1 MKRIF
6 NRESLKIELYFDKA
20 DYDAL
25 TDEQKKELKS
35 AYLWSR
41 AKKAWV
47 SRSKEPNLYRP
58 RRVAEALGFAEEEKV
73 GERLT
78 MAEQIERQA
87 ERAEARAE
95 RYEAKAGNAEKRAE
109 GLQAAFNECRK
120 DWSWL
125 TQPNINSSAGRA
137 FTRQRERIVAAYER
151 GFDEYRKSEYFMDR
165 AETARATAS
174 MAKLKD
180 PIYLEKKIAEAKK
193 EVKDLTSR
201 MVTWES
207 ILYDI
212 EAGNEPGYYNYIS
225 REKTLYDE
233 AEVKERIAETLERME
248 AAIDK
253 EGFYM
258 NCMDEIGGIKYS
270 KADLKPG
277 YVVKMKRYGLCEVV
291 KANPKTWEYKILE
304 GGAKGLGG
312 RASYGEIIS
321 LESAVEKKPESENHD
336 FEVGEILVHTS
347 IAGKS
352 IISAFKVVKTTP
364 KSIKIV
370 EIAVSDNTPI
380 VEVEKAGSEK
390 TKKPVINRFTGKWS
404 VYDTYGWELYRYSKM
419 EKAAN

>member
-1 MKRIF
+1 MKRLF

-25 TDEQKKELKS
+25 TDQQKKELKS

-58 RRVAEALGFAEEEKV
+58 RRVAESLGFTEEEKV

-87 ERAEARAE
+87 ERAEARAD
-95 RYEAKAGNAEKRAE
+95 RYEEKAGNAEKRAE

-125 TQPNINSSAGRA
+125 TQPNINSSRGRA
-137 FTRQRERIVAAYER
+137 FTCQRERIVAAYER
-151 GFDEYRKSEYFMDR
+151 GFDEYRKSEYFKDR

-174 MAKLKD
+174 MSKLKD
-180 PIYLEKKIAEAKK
+180 PVYLEKKIAEAKK
-193 EVKDLTSR
+193 EVKTLTER
-201 MVTWES
+201 MVKWENVQ
-207 ILYDI
+207 YDI
-212 EAGNEPGYYNYIS
+212 EAGNAPGYYSYSTGETIPY
-225 REKTLYDE
+225 TADE
-233 AEVKERIAETLERME
+233 VQERIEETYERME

-253 EGFYM
+253 EGFYL
-258 NCMDEIGGIKYS
+258 NCMDEIGGIKFS

-277 YVVKMKRYGLCEVV
+277 YVVQMKRYGLCEVV
-291 KANPKTWEYKILE
+291 KANPKTWDYKILE

-321 LESAVEKKPESENHD
+321 IVKEVEKKPDSAEHD

-347 IAGKS
+347 VAGKS
-352 IISAFKVVKTTP
+352 IINAFKVVKTTP

-370 EIAVSDNTPI
+370 EILVSDNTPI
-380 VEVEKAGSEK
+380 AEAEKPGTEK
-390 TKKPVINRFTGKWS
+390 VKKPVINRFTGKWS

-419 EKAAN
+419 EKVAN